1 MHSKLKNN
9 KSLKKKKLLINLLFI
24 LILCLII
31 FIIYSKFFSDSF
43 KIKPFGIQALTVSSN
58 SMMPVFQK
66 GDLIIIKE
74 EKEYKVG
81 DIVTFKDSSGNLV
94 THRIIEKC
102 ENVFY
107 TKGDNNNTK
116 DEEKINNFQIIGKV
130 VYLICLH
137 KGHQ

>member
-81 DIVTFKDSSGNLV
+81 DIVTFKDSNGNLV

-102 ENVFY
+102 ENAFY

-116 DEEKINNFQIIGKV
+116 DEEKIDNFQIIGKV

-137 KGHQ
+137 KGHE

>member
-74 EKEYKVG
+74 EKEYEVG

-102 ENVFY
+102 ENAFY

-116 DEEKINNFQIIGKV
+116 DEEKIDNFQIIGKV

-137 KGHQ
+137 KGHE

>member
-102 ENVFY
+102 ENAFY

-137 KGHQ
+137 KGHE

>member
-102 ENVFY
+102 ENAFY

-116 DEEKINNFQIIGKV
+116 DEEKIDNFQIIGKV

-137 KGHQ
+137 KGHE

>member
-43 KIKPFGIQALTVSSN
+43 EIKPFGIQALTVSSN

-102 ENVFY
+102 ENAFY

-116 DEEKINNFQIIGKV
+116 DEEKIDNFQIIGKV

-137 KGHQ
+137 KGHE